1 LVKPAPQGESTDGPS
16 SDDKVK
22 NGIVEIASLMGC
34 LVRAGVLDNG
44 SLDWNRVIG
53 PKKKGYPIDCGKDDS
68 QDRLLELGDAA
79 QEAFD
84 HEVSKGAKG
93 VERVTTSP
101 A

>member
-1 LVKPAPQGESTDGPS
+1 
-16 SDDKVK
+16 
-22 NGIVEIASLMGC
+22 MGC

-68 QDRLLELGDAA
+68 QERLLDLGDAA